1 MFSQDSRFLFFNLR
15 FLLLEHLRWKMSW
28 LVRWPSMPFVSP
40 SALAM
45 SSYRRLS
52 RKNSA
57 CLGTRNLQRFHKW
70 CQLCHGYATISP
82 DDYLCNRFLTS
93 MMFVLEGYWKAS
105 QTGHT
110 LGSCCQARATLL
122 GHGFRRWRVT
132 SMSVIFESLNLWM
145 ESWSP
150 FVGWLDGFGWHFL

>member
-1 MFSQDSRFLFFNLR
+1 MFSQDSRCASFNWR

-57 CLGTRNLQRFHKW
+57 CLGTRNLQRFHTW

-82 DDYLCNRFLTS
+82 DYYLCNRFLTS

-110 LGSCCQARATLL
+110 LGSCCHARQGPHYWVMVSGAE
-122 GHGFRRWRVT
+122 GWPRCQW
-132 SMSVIFESLNLWM
+132 SLNLWIF
-145 ESWSP
+145 EWNP
-150 FVGWLDGFGWHFL
+150 GVLLWDGFGWHFL